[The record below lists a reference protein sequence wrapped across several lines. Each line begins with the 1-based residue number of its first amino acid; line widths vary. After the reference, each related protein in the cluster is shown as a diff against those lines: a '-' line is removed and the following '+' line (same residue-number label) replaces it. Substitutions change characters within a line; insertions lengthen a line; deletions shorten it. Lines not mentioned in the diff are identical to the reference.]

1 MIEHKQRS
9 ILKLA
14 AMIFIIA
21 AGVYALLSVHN
32 PKSNTPVPSIENSE
46 TSVKTEEPNN
56 NVQNTPVV
64 KMRGAGTNTEAEP
77 VSGKNPGPQDIVR
90 LRRTWGPILASWY
103 GENAPDF
110 TLTDING
117 KEHKLSDYRGRNVLL
132 TFWATWCMPCIAE
145 IPSLM
150 ALRNMTSEDKLVIL
164 AVSNEPEERVKRF
177 AQIQQL
183 NYTVFSHDTLLMGRP
198 YNQTMGIPTSFFIN
212 PQGKIKIITEG
223 TLPFNDIR
231 AILKTE

>member
-14 AMIFIIA
+14 ATIFVIA
-21 AGVYALLSVHN
+21 AGVYAFVLVHN
-32 PKSNTPVPSIENSE
+32 PQKNTPVPSIENSE
-46 TSVKTEEPNN
+46 TAVNKIEEPNN
-56 NVQNTPVV
+56 TQVQSAAP
-64 KMRGAGTNTEAEP
+64 KAERKLQ
-77 VSGKNPGPQDIVR
+77 SRDIVR
-90 LRRTWGPILASWY
+90 LRQTWGPILTSWY

-117 KEHKLSDYRGRNVLL
+117 KEYKLSDYRGRNVML
-132 TFWATWCMPCIAE
+132 TFWATWCGPCLAE
-145 IPSLM
+145 IPSLI
-150 ALRNMTSEDKLVIL
+150 ALRNMIGEDKLMIL
-164 AVSNEPEERVKRF
+164 AISNEPAERVKRF
-177 AQIQQL
+177 AQIRQL
-183 NYTVFSHDTLLMGRP
+183 NYTVFSHDTLLLGRP
-198 YNQTMGIPTSFFIN
+198 YNQTMGIPTSFFID

>member
-21 AGVYALLSVHN
+21 AVVYAIVSVYN
-32 PKSNTPVPSIENSE
+32 PKSNVPASSVENNEPSIKTAEHNSVQAQ
-46 TSVKTEEPNN
+46 SVSPNIE
-56 NVQNTPVV
+56 Q
-64 KMRGAGTNTEAEP
+64 K
-77 VSGKNPGPQDIVR
+77 PQSPDIVR
-90 LRRTWGPILASWY
+90 LQRTWGPILTSWY
-103 GENAPDF
+103 GEDAPDF

-117 KEHKLSDYRGRNVLL
+117 KEHKLSNYRGRNVML

-164 AVSNEPEERVKRF
+164 AVSNEPVERVKRF
-177 AQIQQL
+177 AQIRQL
-183 NYTVFSHDTLLMGRP
+183 NYTVFSHDTLLMGTP
-198 YNQTMGIPTSFFIN
+198 YNQTMGIPTSFFID